1 MDKYINGNLIKRIL
15 VFKTRKHPEWKHRI
29 ADTKFLFWKRHIDYW
44 YLLDPCFGTYSE
56 KGMLESISK
65 RTSFYKDGIVYQKP
79 HIILE
84 FSERHDESIYFDSD
98 EEMEGWLESFRQ
110 EFGNHLFIWNNTFIP
125 VQSLAQVVKNSSYWL
140 KRGGVPDERLELT
153 QFNFESPTMRSI
165 IMAELIFLP
174 NGKCDLK
181 FHANIKNF
189 KRVEIV
195 KHKKN
200 FFKVYVD
207 RNDSVYD
214 VKRCEVITWKTIERG
229 KRKVNVPDKVD
240 EVRDVHLFDKIK
252 GNPFKIAVTKI
263 ICEIEAQELLS

>member
-1 MDKYINGNLIKRIL
+1 MEQYTRSRIL
-15 VFKTRKHPEWKHRI
+15 FQSSLRDMMSLSILIVMRKWK
-29 ADTKFLFWKRHIDYW
+29 AGLSLSGKN
-44 YLLDPCFGTYSE
+44 
-56 KGMLESISK
+56 LE
-65 RTSFYKDGIVYQKP
+65 
-79 HIILE
+79 
-84 FSERHDESIYFDSD
+84 
-98 EEMEGWLESFRQ
+98 
-110 EFGNHLFIWNNTFIP
+110 NHLFIQNNTFIP

-200 FFKVYVD
+200 FFRVYVD

-240 EVRDVHLFDKIK
+240 KVDEVRDVHLFDKTK

-263 ICEIEAQELLS
+263 IGEIEAQELLS

>member
-29 ADTKFLFWKRHIDYW
+29 ADTKFLFWKKHIDYW

-56 KGMLESISK
+56 KGMLESIRRPST
-65 RTSFYKDGIVYQKP
+65 RMEQYTRSRILFQSSLRDMMSLSILIVMRKWKAGLSLSGKN
-79 HIILE
+79 LE
-84 FSERHDESIYFDSD
+84 
-98 EEMEGWLESFRQ
+98 
-110 EFGNHLFIWNNTFIP
+110 NHLCIQNNTFIP

-200 FFKVYVD
+200 FFRVYVD

-240 EVRDVHLFDKIK
+240 EVRDVHLFDKTK

-263 ICEIEAQELLS
+263 IGEIEAQELLS

>member
-1 MDKYINGNLIKRIL
+1 MEQYTRSRIL
-15 VFKTRKHPEWKHRI
+15 FQSSLRDMMSLSILIVMRKWK
-29 ADTKFLFWKRHIDYW
+29 AGLSLSGKN
-44 YLLDPCFGTYSE
+44 
-56 KGMLESISK
+56 LE
-65 RTSFYKDGIVYQKP
+65 
-79 HIILE
+79 
-84 FSERHDESIYFDSD
+84 
-98 EEMEGWLESFRQ
+98 
-110 EFGNHLFIWNNTFIP
+110 NHLCIQNNTFIP

-240 EVRDVHLFDKIK
+240 EVRDVHLFDKTK

-263 ICEIEAQELLS
+263 ISEIEAQELLS

>member
-1 MDKYINGNLIKRIL
+1 MEQYTRSRIL
-15 VFKTRKHPEWKHRI
+15 FQSSLRDMMSLSILIVMRKAGLSLSGKN
-29 ADTKFLFWKRHIDYW
+29 
-44 YLLDPCFGTYSE
+44 
-56 KGMLESISK
+56 LE
-65 RTSFYKDGIVYQKP
+65 
-79 HIILE
+79 
-84 FSERHDESIYFDSD
+84 
-98 EEMEGWLESFRQ
+98 
-110 EFGNHLFIWNNTFIP
+110 NHLFIQNNTFIP

-200 FFKVYVD
+200 FFRVYVD

-240 EVRDVHLFDKIK
+240 EVRDVHLFDKTK

-263 ICEIEAQELLS
+263 IGEIEAQELLS

>member
-84 FSERHDESIYFDSD
+84 FSERHDESIYFD

-110 EFGNHLFIWNNTFIP
+110 EFGKPFM
-125 VQSLAQVVKNSSYWL
+125 Y
-140 KRGGVPDERLELT
+140 
-153 QFNFESPTMRSI
+153 
-165 IMAELIFLP
+165 
-174 NGKCDLK
+174 
-181 FHANIKNF
+181 
-189 KRVEIV
+189 
-195 KHKKN
+195 
-200 FFKVYVD
+200 
-207 RNDSVYD
+207 
-214 VKRCEVITWKTIERG
+214 IE
-229 KRKVNVPDKVD
+229 
-240 EVRDVHLFDKIK
+240 
-252 GNPFKIAVTKI
+252 
-263 ICEIEAQELLS
+263 